1 MAREAKGECVVHS
14 PFRIKD
20 IKEWIMRWEIRCSKF
35 CHLAEGGKGR
45 IWEEKEWFWGL
56 CRHCCCVL
64 YVEDLVCDGL
74 GIEKKIY
81 VENGKKVKISK

>member
-1 MAREAKGECVVHS
+1 MRQIDPSLFSANAK
-14 PFRIKD
+14 
-20 IKEWIMRWEIRCSKF
+20 SKYPKRD
-35 CHLAEGGKGR
+35 HR
-45 IWEEKEWFWGL
+45 VS
-56 CRHCCCVL
+56 CVL